1 MIQNLLCALALTV
14 LPPQNE
20 TVYTNAN
27 LTFPHYYFQSE
38 KKTVYFTDNTNAKQA
53 PKATSLTLKQF
64 KKGDQ
69 VVLTGSNSFHY
80 WKISDQGNTY
90 YVSKDALTEQAPF
103 TWNGPVLN
111 PSSGTVTG
119 PLGKETYYNLDMSG
133 VVNIMR
139 NMGNEDEYW
148 VREDGVKMLGDYVM
162 VAAHLGLHPRGSI
175 IPTSLGLAIV
185 CDTGSF
191 AHSNPNQIDVAVTW

>member
-27 LTFPHYYFQSE
+27 LTFPHYYFENE
-38 KKTVYFTDNTNAKQA
+38 KKTVYFNDIANAKQA
-53 PKATSLTLKQF
+53 PQSASLTLKQF
-64 KKGDQ
+64 KKGDE
-69 VVLTGSNSFHY
+69 VTLIGTNAFNY

-90 YVSKDALTEQAPF
+90 YVLKDTLSEEAPF
-103 TWNGPVLN
+103 TWDGPVLN

-133 VVNIMR
+133 VVSHMK
-139 NMGNEDEYW
+139 GLGYEHEYW
-148 VREDGVKMLGDYVM
+148 IREDGVKMLGDYVM
-162 VAAHLGLHPRGSI
+162 VAANLNMHPKGSI
-175 IPTSLGLAIV
+175 IPTSLGMAIV
-185 CDTGSF
+185 CDTGGF
-191 AHSNPNQIDVAVTW
+191 AHSNPNQIDVAVNW